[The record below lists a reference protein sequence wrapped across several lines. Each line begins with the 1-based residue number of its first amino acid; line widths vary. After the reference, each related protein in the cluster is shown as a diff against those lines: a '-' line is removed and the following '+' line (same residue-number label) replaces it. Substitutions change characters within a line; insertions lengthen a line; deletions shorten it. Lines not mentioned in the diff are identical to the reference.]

1 LTNRFIDTFY
11 LFMAWSIVQQTAI
24 RGLAVA
30 ARRLAHRRAVAR
42 RELLKQ
48 QEDIDTTELIEDK
61 VMTLD
66 DINQQSLRL
75 TKIVLF
81 MLFAGC
87 FYWLW
92 SDLVAVLSY
101 LDSIALWH
109 QNIGS
114 AGNEVLQ
121 PVSLRDVLM
130 AGTFG
135 VIAWVLTKNLPG
147 LLEVLVLSR
156 LQLGQGASYTITTM
170 LSYAIT
176 TIGVLA
182 SLSTLGM
189 SWDKLQW
196 LVAALSLGIGF
207 GLQEIFAN
215 FVSGLIILFERPVRI
230 GDVITLGGFSGSV
243 SKIRIRATTVTDFD
257 RKEIIVPNKMFI
269 TTQLTNW
276 SLSDTTTRVI
286 LRIGVAYGSD
296 LDKTKALLLQ
306 AARENSRV
314 MKDPEPVVYFLTF
327 GASTLDHEMR
337 MYVKDLGD
345 RNPAV
350 DEINRRIDKLFR
362 ENGIEIAFNQVDV
375 YVKNI
380 TTDQELK
387 LGTDPTVIAA
397 AAAAGK
403 PAAPPPAI

>member
-1 LTNRFIDTFY
+1 
-11 LFMAWSIVQQTAI
+11 VQQTAI

-30 ARRLAHRRAVAR
+30 ARRLAHRRAIAR
-42 RELLKQ
+42 REQLKQ

-81 MLFAGC
+81 MVFAGC

-135 VIAWVLTKNLPG
+135 LIAWVLTKNLPG

-170 LSYAIT
+170 LSYSIT
-176 TIGVLA
+176 TIGLLA
-182 SLSTLGM
+182 ALSTLGM

-337 MYVKDLGD
+337 LYVKDLGD

-375 YVKNI
+375 YVKNMA
-380 TTDQELK
+380 TDQELK
-387 LGTDPTVIAA
+387 LGSEPAVIAA

-403 PAAPPPAI
+403 PADPAPAV